1 MGKPI
6 PYDLRVKII
15 RDSEFGRSQ
24 SSIAAEIGYSKEAV
38 KKILRQYRHKGEA
51 ALKAD
56 YSKCGK
62 SARHHFSAEME
73 AEIMRRKDELPG
85 AGYVN
90 SVLQESQTAE
100 RIPSTRSIQRRWAK
114 AGNPRSPKRSPQ
126 ASNRWTKE
134 VHHTWQID
142 GKEQMSLADGS
153 QVSWVNIADEAS
165 STVLH
170 TEVFPPADNE

>member
-6 PYDLRVKII
+6 PYDLRVKLI
-15 RDSEFGRSQ
+15 RDYESGRSQ
-24 SSIAAEIGYSKEAV
+24 SSIAAEIGYSKGAV
-38 KKILRQYRHKGEA
+38 KKILRQYRQKGEA

-56 YSKCGK
+56 YSNCGK
-62 SARHHFSAEME
+62 STRQHFCADME

-85 AGYVN
+85 AGYVF
-90 SVLQESQTAE
+90 SVLQETQSGA

-114 AGNPRSPKRSPQ
+114 AGNPRTPKQPPQ
-126 ASNRWTKE
+126 ASNTWTKE

-142 GKEQMSLADGS
+142 GKEQMTLADGS

-170 TEVFPPADNE
+170 TEVFPPTDDE